1 MKTLDGREINVSQA
15 DSWTLA
21 DCSDV
26 LEATQA
32 TMAKI
37 TERRVKSV
45 TDPLRENGFALNEFY
60 GLQGDLR
67 DASTAGDVAEMA
79 MDRIEALFGEFR
91 EKRIAERRRGASDA
105 AHGGQSFD

>member
-15 DSWTLA
+15 DNWTLA

-26 LEATQA
+26 LDATQA

-37 TERRVKSV
+37 TERRVKAV
-45 TDPLRENGFALNEFY
+45 TEPLRENGFALNEFY
-60 GLQGDLR
+60 HLQSDLR

-79 MDRIEALFGEFR
+79 MDRIEFLFDQFR
-91 EKRIAERRRGASDA
+91 EQKIAEARAERAK
-105 AHGGQSFD
+105 QS